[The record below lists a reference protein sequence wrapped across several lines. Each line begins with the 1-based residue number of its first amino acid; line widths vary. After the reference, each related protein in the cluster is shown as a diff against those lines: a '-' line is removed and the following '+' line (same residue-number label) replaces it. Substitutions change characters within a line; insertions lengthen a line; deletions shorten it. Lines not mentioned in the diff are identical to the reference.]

1 MWLNT
6 YSFQVPQPNGLVVRR
21 RREEL
26 AVHGPSHIRDALRV
40 SLERVDDVA
49 GLRVPQ
55 LDEFIRSL
63 LPEMVSWTVHV
74 RGHLKP

>member
-1 MWLNT
+1 MAFECV
-6 YSFQVPQPNGLVVRR
+6 Y
-21 RREEL
+21 
-26 AVHGPSHIRDALRV
+26 DV
-40 SLERVDDVA
+40 S
-49 GLRVPQ
+49 GFRVPQ